1 MTSIH
6 LYQAEK
12 KDIQELNY
20 LIYDWKETHLAHCN
34 FPELDNA
41 KVNYYLNTFLK
52 IGKII
57 CIKDL
62 DKDKMI
68 GCLIFHKSEYWFSK
82 QKIVEIEMIY
92 VQPQFRNYK
101 LLKQLINMVKRVSE
115 NNPIVLSTTTKLDID
130 PVFERLGFENM
141 GSNWRLT

>member
-20 LIYDWKETHLAHCN
+20 LIYDWKETHLTHCN

>member
-1 MTSIH
+1 M
-6 LYQAEK
+6 
-12 KDIQELNY
+12 
-20 LIYDWKETHLAHCN
+20 
-34 FPELDNA
+34 
-41 KVNYYLNTFLK
+41 V
-52 IGKII
+52 
-57 CIKDL
+57 
-62 DKDKMI
+62 

-101 LLKQLINMVKRVSE
+101 LLKQLIDMVKRVSE

-130 PVFERLGFENM
+130 PVFQRLGFENM

>member
-20 LIYDWKETHLAHCN
+20 LIYDWKETYLTHCN
-34 FPELDNA
+34 FPELDNS

-52 IGKII
+52 IGKIV

-62 DKDKMI
+62 DKDKMV

-101 LLKQLINMVKRVSE
+101 LLKQLIDMVKRVSE

-130 PVFERLGFENM
+130 RVFQRLGFENM

>member
-1 MTSIH
+1 MSSVH

-20 LIYDWKETHLAHCN
+20 LIYDWKETYLTHCN

-52 IGKII
+52 VGKII
-57 CIKDL
+57 CLKDL
-62 DKDKMI
+62 DKDKMV

-101 LLKQLINMVKRVSE
+101 LLKQLIDMVKRVSE

-130 PVFERLGFENM
+130 PVFQRLGFENM

>member
-20 LIYDWKETHLAHCN
+20 LIYDWKEKHLTHCN

-41 KVNYYLNTFLK
+41 KVNFYLNTFLK

-62 DKDKMI
+62 DKDKLV
-68 GCLIFHKSEYWFSK
+68 GCLVFHKSEYWFSK
-82 QKIVEIEMIY
+82 QNIIEIEMIY

-101 LLKQLINMVKRVSE
+101 LFKQLIDMVKKVSE

-130 PVFERLGFENM
+130 PVFEKLGFENM
-141 GSNWRLT
+141 GSNWRLM

>member
-20 LIYDWKETHLAHCN
+20 LIYDWKETHLTHCN

-62 DKDKMI
+62 DKDKMV

-101 LLKQLINMVKRVSE
+101 LLKQLIDMVKRVSE

>member
-20 LIYDWKETHLAHCN
+20 LIHDWKETYLTHCN
-34 FPELDNA
+34 FPKLDNA

-52 IGKII
+52 VGKII
-57 CIKDL
+57 CLKNL
-62 DKDKMI
+62 DTDKLI

-82 QKIVEIEMIY
+82 QRIVEIEMIY

-101 LLKQLINMVKRVSE
+101 LVKQLINMVKKVSE

-130 PVFERLGFENM
+130 PVFKKLGFENM